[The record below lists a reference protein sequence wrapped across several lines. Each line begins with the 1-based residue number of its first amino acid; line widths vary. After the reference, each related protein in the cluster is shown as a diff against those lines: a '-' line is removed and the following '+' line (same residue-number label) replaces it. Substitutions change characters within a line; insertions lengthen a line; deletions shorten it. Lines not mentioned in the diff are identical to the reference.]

1 MKPSVI
7 VIDDDH
13 DIVEVL
19 SEFLRLRSI
28 NVLAVGYNGKEAVE
42 LYQKYRPDVV
52 LMDFM
57 MPDFNGLYG
66 LENIHKLDSNARI
79 ILLSGS
85 IGYDIHKKLKYSGFS
100 SILQK
105 PNDLDNIVDM
115 INKISLEGSIQEPLH
130 NVWGS

>member
-19 SEFLRLRSI
+19 SEFLKLRSI
-28 NVLAVGYNGKEAVE
+28 NVLAIGYNGKDAVE

-57 MPDFNGLYG
+57 MPDFDGLYG
-66 LENIHKLDSNARI
+66 LENIHKLDSSARI
-79 ILLSGS
+79 IMMSS
-85 IGYDIHKKLKYSGFS
+85 CIGNGIHDKLTDFGVS

-105 PNDLDNIVDM
+105 QDDLDDIVEM
-115 INKISLEGSIQEPLH
+115 INKISLDTSIQEPLH